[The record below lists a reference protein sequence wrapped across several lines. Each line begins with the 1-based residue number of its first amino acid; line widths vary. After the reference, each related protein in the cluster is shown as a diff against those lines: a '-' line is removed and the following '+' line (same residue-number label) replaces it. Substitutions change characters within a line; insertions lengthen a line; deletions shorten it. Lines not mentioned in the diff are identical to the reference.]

1 MQNHSNLLLEPDV
14 ANQLAS
20 ALDRGALFLTP
31 NTRLA
36 SYLREVLDVLLTEHQ
51 TSKKS
56 VWQSPELLPFDAWTS
71 AQWNAAMLSGKVSP
85 QLMLTAAQD
94 ALYWEQALDR
104 SAIAQTLMS
113 PAAAAAQAQ
122 QGYQLLRQSLVNIDQ
137 HAFEF
142 NSAVDSS
149 AFFDWINHYQSI
161 VKDNGHVSLVD
172 AQSQLLSLYT
182 SKANKNLND
191 RLIVMVGFQA
201 PTPLQVSIVNAYVAN
216 GSVENINLSVGCES
230 IHFNGCNDFAE
241 EVKAAAIWS
250 KDLQQKNPQAR
261 IAVVVQNLAQNRMQ
275 VERSFLE
282 MFEPHS
288 VTAAKP
294 FLHSGFNLSAGVPL
308 SEASVIKVGLSI
320 IDAISRPLPI
330 EQWLALLNSPF
341 IGDESSDIL
350 LRRHLIAKAH
360 DAGEREYT
368 LSQISRLLTWR
379 SAHKETDEKGALAL
393 GLEGAAQYL
402 ISWQSGRAKGQ
413 SKQDLPSQWL
423 PVFKKILSFF
433 LWPGSRT
440 LNSDEYQQLTRFESQ
455 CDSFASF
462 DVIVGQVS
470 LAKAAQLFRRH
481 CQQQVFHRET
491 IYQPGAPK
499 HVQVLGGLEASG
511 QTFDY
516 IWLVG
521 MSERQWP
528 AMPQAHPLIPRA
540 LQLEYSMP
548 SSSVER
554 EFEYAKSLTA
564 GYLLSANKL
573 VISYPLSVDDIAC
586 QISPL
591 VDGLAKR
598 LVQTLNVSLTTD
610 LSGKVLIDTA
620 ATETAL
626 QQQDIVEQKV
636 EQLAD
641 HWGEPLTAV
650 ANEQTLV
657 GGSAMLKDF
666 NVNPLKTYIKW
677 RLGVRPLGD
686 LVLGV
691 SALERG
697 NAIHAA
703 LEDIWQSLG
712 GSAALQDCTT
722 EQINQLVSH
731 SAEAALNDIFARRFI
746 PLSPRLRMLEKQR
759 LQTTLESWLKL
770 EADRPGFIVDSLERA
785 LVFSIGGQALQ
796 LRIDRIDRLEDGQL
810 ILIDYKSGAT
820 QASGWLDD
828 AVTEPQL
835 PLYVCAMADNGIDNG
850 IDNEH
855 SNDRVQ
861 DKPPMAIAFA
871 RLKAGDLAFEGIG
884 PDSGAAINIDGVKDL
899 ASKRN
904 HDMADWA
911 ALAEHWQQRL
921 TLAIHEI
928 AAGKAS
934 VDITRRRVVDPI
946 YEPIMRLHVSDTSSV
961 EAAAK
966 EQPLE

>member
-51 TSKKS
+51 ASKKP
-56 VWQSPELLPFDAWTS
+56 VWQSPELLPFNAWTGL
-71 AQWNAAMLSGKVSP
+71 QWNAAMLSGKVSP
-85 QLMLTAAQD
+85 QLILSAGQD

-104 SAIAQTLMS
+104 SPIAQTLMS

-122 QGYQLLRQSLVNIDQ
+122 QGYQLLRQSLVDIDQ

-149 AFFDWINHYQSI
+149 AFFDWIKHYQSI
-161 VKDNGHVSLVD
+161 VQDNGHVSLVD

-182 SKANKNLND
+182 NEVNKKRNN

-201 PTPLQVSIVNAYVAN
+201 PTPLQLSIVNAYVAN
-216 GSVENINLSVGCES
+216 ASDASGSVESINLSVGCES
-230 IHFNGCNDFAE
+230 IHFKGCNDFAD

-250 KDLQQKNPQAR
+250 KDLQQKKPQAR
-261 IAVVVQNLAQNRMQ
+261 IAVVVQNLAQNRML
-275 VERSFLE
+275 VERNFLE
-282 MFEPHS
+282 VFEPHS
-288 VTAAKP
+288 VTAAIP
-294 FLHSGFNLSAGVPL
+294 FLHSDFNLSAGVPL

-330 EQWLALLNSPF
+330 EQWLVLLNSPF

-350 LRRHLIAKAH
+350 LRRYLITKAH

-368 LSQISRLLTWR
+368 LLQISRLLTWR
-379 SAHKETDEKGALAL
+379 SANKDTDEKDALAS

-440 LNSDEYQQLTRFESQ
+440 LNSDEYQQLTRFELQ
-455 CDSFASF
+455 CESFASF
-462 DVIVGQVS
+462 DIVVGQVS

-511 QTFDY
+511 QTFDH
-516 IWLVG
+516 IWLMG

-548 SSSVER
+548 SSSVDR

-591 VDGLAKR
+591 VDGLAKD
-598 LVQTLNVSLTTD
+598 LVKTLNVSLAID
-610 LSGKVLIDTA
+610 LNDEMLID
-620 ATETAL
+620 ETAL
-626 QQQDIVEQKV
+626 QQQDVVEQKV
-636 EQLAD
+636 EQKVEQTVEQIAD
-641 HWGEPLTAV
+641 HWGEPLTSE
-650 ANEQTLV
+650 ANEQALV

-666 NVNPLKTYIKW
+666 NINPLKTYIKW

-703 LEDIWQSLG
+703 LEAIWQSLG
-712 GSAALQDCTT
+712 GSAALQDCTA
-722 EQINQLVSH
+722 EQISQLVSD
-731 SAEAALNDIFARRFI
+731 SAEAALNDIFARRFV
-746 PLSPRLRMLEKQR
+746 PLSSKLRMLEKQR
-759 LQTTLESWLKL
+759 LQTTLESWLAL
-770 EADRPGFIVDSLERA
+770 EANRPGFIIDSLERA
-785 LVFSIGGQALQ
+785 LVFSIGGQTLQ

-820 QASGWLDD
+820 QASGWLDE

-835 PLYVCAMADNGIDNG
+835 PLYVSAMADDYL
-850 IDNEH
+850 
-855 SNDRVQ
+855 NDERAQ

-884 PDSGAAINIDGVKDL
+884 PDFGAALDIDGVKDL

-921 TLAIHEI
+921 TLAINEI

-934 VDITRRRVVDPI
+934 VDITRRRVADPI
-946 YEPIMRLHVSDTSSV
+946 YEPIMRLHVSDTTSV
-961 EAAAK
+961 EGADS
-966 EQPLE
+966 